1 MRRITIVALIVFTMV
16 SCSTQ
21 KELHKESAMESAAVD
36 TSVIDSGH
44 DVRHD
49 GWWWLS
55 WVCDSVGISL
65 RADSVVSADGS
76 KIYNPVIE
84 TSAAAPRIEAAAGES
99 SGEAYSIHAE
109 ASHSMQTEATTQTN
123 EQRETVAVAEPP
135 SIKWWWVAGIAAAII
150 AVVAW
155 IRNKY

>member
-1 MRRITIVALIVFTMV
+1 MKRITIATFIVFTMV

-21 KELHKESAMESAAVD
+21 KELHQESSIESAAVD

-65 RADSVVSADGS
+65 RADSVVMAGGDV
-76 KIYNPVIE
+76 IHNPVIE
-84 TSAAAPRIEAAAGES
+84 VAAAAPRIEAAAGES
-99 SGEAYSIHAE
+99 SRESDSIHAE
-109 ASHSMQTEATTQTN
+109 ASHSMQSEATTQTN
-123 EQRETVAVAEPP
+123 EQKETVAVAEPP
-135 SIKWWWVAGIAAAII
+135 SLKWWWVVGIAAAII